1 MLTCNCKSIVPI
13 NTAFSTKISQ
23 ASTYVTD
30 TIIASEFTT
39 VTSNTQSPTT
49 VRNEATTTISDHKPY
64 VFQSNFSRNN
74 DSIFVSLHSNS
85 SETYIAVNNTFIDMQ
100 NSSHPCVL
108 SFSER
113 SFHFYELAMSRIVID
128 FNGTLTRD
136 LAVQLGDR
144 LVDIVDLLITVRS
157 MIHQNVTVH

>member
-1 MLTCNCKSIVPI
+1 MLICNCKSIVPI
-13 NTAFSTKISQ
+13 NTTFSTKSFQTSIY
-23 ASTYVTD
+23 ATD
-30 TIIASEFTT
+30 SITVSEFTT
-39 VTSNTQSPTT
+39 VTTSTQSSTT
-49 VRNEATTTISDHKPY
+49 VRNEETTTVSDHKPY

-74 DSIFVSLHSNS
+74 DSIFVSLYSNS
-85 SETYIAVNNTFIDMQ
+85 SDTYIAVNNTFIDMQ

-113 SFHFYELAMSRIVID
+113 SFHSHEHVVSTIVID

-144 LVDIVDLLITVRS
+144 LIDIIDLLMTVRS
-157 MIHQNVTVH
+157 MIHENITVH